1 MLSTFLCSRFLGA
14 LRSKFRQINFGRN
27 EIRTQGYWVRS
38 TNATFMLRRPQ
49 PDLMIKFRRSGAQE
63 RLDDLD
69 FHWKLSQSVTG
80 GDQYWK
86 QLSREF
92 RFSSFAA
99 EKGSL
104 KFETLRE
111 ENNNNNNIN
120 NRSNKINNSSSSSS
134 SDEPLHHPE
143 NKNVAQTFLVGC
155 EICMIQFTTLQFCSL
170 ALE

>member
-1 MLSTFLCSRFLGA
+1 MLHC
-14 LRSKFRQINFGRN
+14 
-27 EIRTQGYWVRS
+27 
-38 TNATFMLRRPQ
+38 PQ
-49 PDLMIKFRRSGAQE
+49 SNLMIKFRRSGAQE

-69 FHWKLSQSVTG
+69 FHWKLNQSVTG

-111 ENNNNNNIN
+111 ENNNSTNNNNIN
-120 NRSNKINNSSSSSS
+120 NSSS